1 MGPLIAVVGCASDAR
16 KDELKLQNPEQA
28 RKAAMELGRELAKA
42 GCRILVY
49 SSCPEFIEFEVV
61 SGFVSGK
68 PTSPGLIQVRYPLSR
83 PQPPFPDQSGNE
95 DLFDWRPDRSADWE
109 VAFYRSLE
117 EVDGMVL
124 IGGGGST
131 LIGGLVAM
139 GRRVPMLA
147 LASFGGAGAKVW
159 ESLSVER
166 DLATR
171 EDISVMARPKWTSTS
186 ATECIQLLLAQRQ
199 RLERER
205 EVRRLQEL
213 RQTGAV
219 KRQALVAMLL
229 FLLAIAAVPLAWGE
243 ASISYRLLLWLLF
256 VSPLLGGVSGA
267 TSRMVFDWRQ
277 GTVPHTPQSA
287 WITAALGLVA
297 GGVSGLLFISAQ
309 LSALPADSTD
319 VAAKLQQAQASRLV
333 PFALAIGFTAGLTLD
348 AVFRKLTGM
357 DVVHSEAVEVKSSSG
372 H

>member
-1 MGPLIAVVGCASDAR
+1 MGPLIAVVGSASDAK
-16 KDELKLQNPEQA
+16 KDELKLLNPEQA
-28 RKAAMELGRELAKA
+28 RQAAMELGRELAKA
-42 GCRILVY
+42 GCRMIVY
-49 SSCPEFIEFEVV
+49 SSYPEFIEFDAV
-61 SGFVSGK
+61 SGFVSAK
-68 PTSPGLIQVRYPLSR
+68 PTSPGSIQVRYPLSC
-83 PQPPFPDQSGNE
+83 PQPPFPDQTGYE

-117 EVDGMVL
+117 EVDGMIL

-139 GRRVPMLA
+139 GRRLPMVA

-166 DLATR
+166 DLTTR
-171 EDISVMARPKWTSTS
+171 EDISLMARPKWTSTS
-186 ATECIQLLLAQRQ
+186 ASECIQLLLAQRQ
-199 RLERER
+199 RLQRER

-213 RQTGAV
+213 RQSGAV
-219 KRQALVAMLL
+219 QRQALVAMLL
-229 FLLAIAAVPLAWGE
+229 FLLAIAAVPLAWGD

-267 TSRMVFDWRQ
+267 TSRMVFDWQQ
-277 GTVPHTPQSA
+277 GKVPHTPQSA

-319 VAAKLQQAQASRLV
+319 VASKLQQAQASHLV